1 MTQSEAKR
9 AGRGS
14 EQNHL
19 PADVIHVLSDSVIN
33 QIKAGEVVER
43 PLSVVKEL
51 VENALDA
58 DADEVTVDIF
68 DGGKTMIR
76 VTDTGKGMS
85 PGDAVQALCRHATS
99 KINEVDDL
107 DHIATFGF
115 RGEALASIAAVSNFV
130 LRTRRS
136 CDPAAT
142 QVQLDSAGKAS
153 NKPIAS
159 PPGTQIEVGD
169 LFCNVPARQKFLK
182 NAATEYAH
190 IHDFVQSMAFAYPSV
205 SWTLTHNRRRVFGYR
220 AAADLRARAQDI
232 LGNGFEDFF
241 PVMFEK
247 GSFGLTGFVGH
258 PNLAKPAPQ
267 HFILFVNGRLVRD
280 KVIRSGVLQAYSG
293 LVMKGLVP
301 SVILFVQCD
310 PSWVD
315 VNAHPSK
322 IEVRFGD
329 PLVIQDLICLGLV
342 AELRTRVQTR
352 AMPLAATPN
361 EYCPPGGGD
370 FLGSP
375 VTLRSED
382 PRSETGVDSLASGVV
397 SSSQAKQMQHARQ
410 ILSTN
415 QVQRTREPG
424 FSNPVVSDGVR
435 FQERA
440 ARVAD
445 VMDGFADAAS
455 HLRHET
461 KSSAPLRYLGQ
472 FNRLYLL
479 FESDQPRELWIV
491 DQHAFHERILFES
504 YIREDSGQIARQS
517 FLTPLFVSVPSGVGP
532 LVTENRETFLNLG
545 FEVEWI
551 ESMGKL
557 AIHASPAFIEQN
569 RVERVFDEILVRV
582 LSALDSAF
590 DGDHPLFAKLRL
602 VRSEWSLSGRSFAT
616 RDSKDLYHLF
626 YATIACHAAVRAG
639 QELRAEQAQY
649 LIERA
654 KDVDFSAH
662 CPHGRPVIRKLGD
675 AEIASWFGRL

>member
-1 MTQSEAKR
+1 VTQSEANRVGKGPER
-9 AGRGS
+9 
-14 EQNHL
+14 NIP

-68 DGGKTMIR
+68 DGGKAMIR
-76 VTDTGKGMS
+76 ITDTGKGMS
-85 PGDAVQALCRHATS
+85 PADAVRALCRHATS
-99 KINEVDDL
+99 KITEVDDL

-190 IHDFVQSMAFAYPSV
+190 IHDFVQSMAFAYPAV
-205 SWTLTHNRRRVFGYR
+205 SWTLTHNRRRVFCYR
-220 AAADLRARAQDI
+220 AAADLHARAQDI

-241 PVMFEK
+241 PVTFEK
-247 GSFGLTGFVGH
+247 GSFGLTGFVSH
-258 PNLAKPAPQ
+258 PSLAKPAPQ

-322 IEVRFGD
+322 IEVRFRD
-329 PLVIQDLICLGLV
+329 PLVVQDLICLGLV
-342 AELRTRVQTR
+342 AELRARVQKS
-352 AMPLAATPN
+352 AMPFAPAPVEFN
-361 EYCPPGGGD
+361 PPSGD
-370 FLGSP
+370 FFPSPVSARSSIGTGLLGSTGASSGF
-375 VTLRSED
+375 VDAMRSAKEV
-382 PRSETGVDSLASGVV
+382 PNAKEMPSARAANFG
-397 SSSQAKQMQHARQ
+397 SSA
-410 ILSTN
+410 
-415 QVQRTREPG
+415 
-424 FSNPVVSDGVR
+424 VSDGVR

-440 ARVAD
+440 ARVTDA
-445 VMDGFADAAS
+445 MDGFAVTANPVRS
-455 HLRHET
+455 ETNLR
-461 KSSAPLRYLGQ
+461 APLRYLGQ
-472 FNRLYLL
+472 FNKLYLI

-504 YIREDSGQIARQS
+504 YIREESGQIARQS

-532 LVTENRETFLNLG
+532 LVTENRQTFLKLG
-545 FEVEWI
+545 FEVEWV

-557 AIHASPAFIEQN
+557 AIHASPAFIEVT

-582 LSALDSAF
+582 LGALDSAF
-590 DGDHPLFAKLRL
+590 EGDHPLFAKLRL

-616 RDSKDLYHLF
+616 LDSKDLYHLF

-662 CPHGRPVIRKLGD
+662 CPHGRPVLRKLGD